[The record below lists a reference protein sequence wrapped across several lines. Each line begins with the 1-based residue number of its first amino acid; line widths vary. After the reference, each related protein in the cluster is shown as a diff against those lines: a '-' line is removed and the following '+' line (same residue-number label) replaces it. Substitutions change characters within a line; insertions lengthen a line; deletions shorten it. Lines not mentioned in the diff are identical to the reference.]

1 MIPKAFV
8 VERTRFSVRVVE
20 NFHFYCFEAN
30 DKNSCSVIFLSLFIK
45 WGATV
50 QFERRVTFLLNNDS
64 TEGNV
69 MANRYLTNGA
79 QTGQARLPPIRRKY
93 GSINNP
99 MFQDFKHENL
109 PSSLPRLPQVE
120 NRRLLAAKTSSFLE
134 LPQERNIKS
143 FFTDDQKVPPLRLA
157 AIEPRNPL
165 KRSTES
171 RRQNGER
178 RAIAGSGVR
187 SVDDIHFDGDQPKN
201 ETLKDEAFAENT
213 KPFRRPAQL
222 LRRRLRPNRAYMCQ
236 HSDGQISHG
245 ELLRLDQ
252 NMDQLCAFA
261 ERDNVIEVK
270 DFNGEKIEPNKTG
283 NCDITSY
290 MGMFA
295 IESKADSNSNEEGKC
310 ASTVKTDH
318 DTDLPRVSE
327 ETKKRVRG
335 RFYEALDLHFYHNY
349 RNAHPERRMAICE
362 EIERTIVVDNIT
374 LSWFRENLR
383 LQDVLNIWML

>member
-1 MIPKAFV
+1 
-8 VERTRFSVRVVE
+8 
-20 NFHFYCFEAN
+20 
-30 DKNSCSVIFLSLFIK
+30 
-45 WGATV
+45 
-50 QFERRVTFLLNNDS
+50 
-64 TEGNV
+64 

-99 MFQDFKHENL
+99 IFQDFRRDSL

-120 NRRLLAAKTSSFLE
+120 NRRLLAAKTSSFL
-134 LPQERNIKS
+134 PQERKISS
-143 FFTDDQKVPPLRLA
+143 FFTDDKKLPPLRRVA
-157 AIEPRNPL
+157 TEPRNAL

-171 RRQNGER
+171 RGLNGEQK
-178 RAIAGSGVR
+178 ALAGCGLR
-187 SVDDIHFDGDQPKN
+187 SVDDIYLDDDQAKN
-201 ETLKDEAFAENT
+201 GTFKDEAFAENT
-213 KPFRRPAQL
+213 GPFRRPAQL
-222 LRRRLRPNRAYMCQ
+222 LRGRLRPSRAYMCQ
-236 HSDGQISHG
+236 HNDGQISHG

-252 NMDQLCAFA
+252 NMDQLCAIA
-261 ERDNVIEVK
+261 ERDRVIEVR
-270 DFNGEKIEPNKTG
+270 DFNGEKIEPRKTE

-295 IESKADSNSNEEGKC
+295 VESKADSSSSEDGKC

-318 DTDLPRVSE
+318 NTGLPRVSE

-335 RFYEALDLHFYHNY
+335 RFCEALDLHFYHNY

-362 EIERTIVVDNIT
+362 EIERNIVVDNIT

>member
-1 MIPKAFV
+1 
-8 VERTRFSVRVVE
+8 
-20 NFHFYCFEAN
+20 
-30 DKNSCSVIFLSLFIK
+30 
-45 WGATV
+45 
-50 QFERRVTFLLNNDS
+50 
-64 TEGNV
+64 

-93 GSINNP
+93 GSIHNP
-99 MFQDFKHENL
+99 MFQDFRHDNL
-109 PSSLPRLPQVE
+109 PSSLPRLPQVG
-120 NRRLLAAKTSSFLE
+120 NPLPFAAKTSSFL
-134 LPQERNIKS
+134 PQERKIKS
-143 FFTDDQKVPPLRLA
+143 FFTNDKTVPPLRLA
-157 AIEPRNPL
+157 ATEPRNPS

-171 RRQNGER
+171 RGLNGER
-178 RAIAGSGVR
+178 RAFPGSGLR
-187 SVDDIHFDGDQPKN
+187 SIDDIYLDGAQPKN
-201 ETLKDEAFAENT
+201 ETFKDEDFAENT
-213 KPFRRPAQL
+213 RPFRRPAHL
-222 LRRRLRPNRAYMCQ
+222 VRRRLRPSRAYMCQ
-236 HSDGQISHG
+236 HSDGQITHG

-261 ERDNVIEVK
+261 ERDHVIEVK

-295 IESKADSNSNEEGKC
+295 IESKADGSSNQDGKC
-310 ASTVKTDH
+310 ASKVKTDH
-318 DTDLPRVSE
+318 DTDQPRVSE

-335 RFYEALDLHFYHNY
+335 RFYEALDLHFYHSY

>member
-1 MIPKAFV
+1 
-8 VERTRFSVRVVE
+8 
-20 NFHFYCFEAN
+20 
-30 DKNSCSVIFLSLFIK
+30 
-45 WGATV
+45 
-50 QFERRVTFLLNNDS
+50 
-64 TEGNV
+64 

-79 QTGQARLPPIRRKY
+79 QTDRARLPPIRRQY

-99 MFQDFKHENL
+99 MFRDFKHESY
-109 PSSLPRLPQVE
+109 PSSLPRLSQVE
-120 NRRLLAAKTSSFLE
+120 NRRLLAAKTSSFL
-134 LPQERNIKS
+134 PQERNIS
-143 FFTDDQKVPPLRLA
+143 SLFTDDKKLPPLRLVA
-157 AIEPRNPL
+157 TEPRNQL
-165 KRSTES
+165 KRSTKS
-171 RRQNGER
+171 RGLNGEQG
-178 RAIAGSGVR
+178 ALAGSGLR
-187 SVDDIHFDGDQPKN
+187 SVDDIYLDGNQAK
-201 ETLKDEAFAENT
+201 KDEAFAEHSG
-213 KPFRRPAQL
+213 PFRRPAQL
-222 LRRRLRPNRAYMCQ
+222 LRRRLRPSQAYMCQ

-261 ERDNVIEVK
+261 ERDKVLEVR
-270 DFNGEKIEPNKTG
+270 DFNGEKIEPKKTE

-295 IESKADSNSNEEGKC
+295 VDSKADSSRCEDGKC

-318 DTDLPRVSE
+318 DTGLSRVSE

-335 RFYEALDLHFYHNY
+335 RFYEAVDLHFYHNY